1 MYKKLSP
8 IDYQNKKRR
17 NDNWQLLDIR
27 EPWELNIAK
36 IDNTINIP
44 MNEVIQKLHLL
55 NNSDPVAVICHSG
68 IRSAKISEILLTH
81 SFKEV
86 ANIEG
91 GINEWSQTVDQS
103 IPRY

>member
-8 IDYQNKKRR
+8 LDYQDQKKQ
-17 NDNWQLLDIR
+17 NNNWQLLDVR
-27 EPWELNIAK
+27 EPWELNVAK
-36 IDNTINIP
+36 INTTINIP
-44 MNEVIQKLHLL
+44 MDEVTRKLHLL
-55 NNSDPVAVICHSG
+55 DNSNPIAVICHSG
-68 IRSAKISEILLTH
+68 IRSAKIAEILITH
-81 SFKEV
+81 SFEEV